1 MFGPEHRSSQQI
13 PVTLVQEPFDDF
25 TLIAPDIPLDI
36 RFRHVGNVNQPATAE
51 IHRSSPQILARQDG
65 TSTLRP
71 EVAQGKARGA
81 ISLGLGSRAIF
92 KRAQE
97 QPFFIQ
103 AINGL
108 AGGSL
113 VPVPGG
119 VLLRDAQGDIVGAV
133 GVTGDTSD
141 NDEACAVAG
150 IEAAGYVADPG

>member
-1 MFGPEHRSSQQI
+1 MTRPITLAEANAI
-13 PVTLVQEPFDDF
+13 IEVTLAKAAE
-25 TLIAPDIPLDI
+25 LKLKPLTVAVLDAGG
-36 RFRHVGNVNQPATAE
+36 HLKA
-51 IHRSSPQILARQDG
+51 LARQDE

-81 ISLGLGSRAIF
+81 ISLGMGSRAIF
-92 KRAQE
+92 RRAQE

-108 AGGSL
+108 AGGAL

-119 VLLRDAQGDIVGAV
+119 VLVRDAEGSIVGAV

-141 NDEACAVAG
+141 NDEICAVTG
-150 IEAAGYVADPG
+150 IEAAGYAADPG